1 MTDPSDDPEGPPEAP
16 LRRSEARRPSADP
29 AAEFTTHL
37 RAARSEFEQQVERAR
52 ADFDV
57 ANEKIKERTGRD
69 LIVATLIGLA
79 LGVVVIG
86 SLMFFKEIFLI
97 FAVPVAVLGVWEF
110 GRALQ
115 LAGRRVDL
123 VPQVVAALALVLS
136 GYFLDY
142 WTHWAVAFAAV
153 AFVIVWRL
161 VAQMASDDARTYGDV
176 LSDTLIAGFIQLYVG
191 FLGSLLLILLRQEQG
206 EWWVLAMI
214 GTAVAADTGAY
225 AFGLMF
231 GKHPMAPRIS
241 PKKTWEGFGGA
252 VLAAVASGVLFGI
265 FLLQVPWWAGLIL
278 GLAILATATLGDLGE
293 SMIKRDL
300 GIKDMSSWLP
310 GHGGVLDRLDS
321 ILPSTV
327 PALGLYFAF
336 FPLVVA

>member
-1 MTDPSDDPEGPPEAP
+1 MTDASDDPERPPEAP
-16 LRRSEARRPSADP
+16 LRRSEARRSSGDPSV
-29 AAEFTTHL
+29 EFTTHL

-52 ADFDV
+52 ADFDI
-57 ANEKIKERTGRD
+57 ANEKIKQRTGRD
-69 LIVATLIGLA
+69 LIVATLTGLG
-79 LGVVVIG
+79 LGVVVVG
-86 SLMFFKEIFLI
+86 SLMFFKELFLI
-97 FAVPVAVLGVWEF
+97 FAVPVAILGVFEF

-136 GYFLDY
+136 GFFLDY

-161 VAQMASDDARTYGDV
+161 VAQMASSDGRSYGDV
-176 LSDTLIAGFIQLYVG
+176 LSDALIAGFIQLYVG

-252 VLAAVASGVLFGI
+252 VLAAVAAGVLFGI
-265 FLLQVPWWAGLIL
+265 FLLEVPWWAGVTF

-327 PALGLYFAF
+327 PALALYFAF
-336 FPLVVA
+336 FPLVAA